1 MSNEVTC
8 NELQWLMTFT
18 IFLKLRLFLFSGAP
32 GMIHGDGS
40 GLIKLLKQSEYFF
53 YHHWEL
59 PVNYQSQYWHPFLF
73 QLWHTFSTAFRGM
86 LFDAVVRAKDF
97 IGNPTAESTINNSI
111 TKAFNNKVEVDTNG
125 NVFR

>member
-18 IFLKLRLFLFSGAP
+18 IFFKLRLFLFSGAP

-53 YHHWEL
+53 IN
-59 PVNYQSQYWHPFLF
+59 VNYQSQYWHPFLF
-73 QLWHTFSTAFRGM
+73 QLWHTFTTAFRGM
-86 LFDAVVRAKDF
+86 LFDAVARARYF
-97 IGNPTAESTINNSI
+97 IGNPTAESKINDSI
-111 TKAFNNKVEVDTNG
+111 TKAFNKKVEVDTNG